1 MATTETTKR
10 PGRKPANKTAETVEK
25 AEKMEE
31 TQAERVYTEQE
42 VTNLFAGLQAQ
53 IEALKAQ
60 VEAAKAPNV
69 TVNTPDKERVTFR
82 WQAPVADDNV
92 LEIGEGGRYANV
104 TGRQGTF
111 FVPKDELHRV
121 LTPMLRSFLAS
132 RWLIVLDGLDEMER
146 IALGVDYREGEILDT
161 AAFMRLIDLGPELL
175 EIYPALCA
183 GNRRIVA
190 KLLYESWATDGYR
203 HVKRDV
209 VKGLE
214 DFCSANDPDE
224 KTFQTILTEMNAKEA
239 ERRK

>member
-1 MATTETTKR
+1 MENETAKR
-10 PGRKPANKTAETVEK
+10 PGRKPANKSAEPVEVQEEVMTDRSHTEKEVNELISNLQEQIK
-25 AEKMEE
+25 A
-31 TQAERVYTEQE
+31 
-42 VTNLFAGLQAQ
+42 LQ
-53 IEALKAQ
+53 AQ
-60 VEAAKAPNV
+60 VEAARVPNV

-121 LTPMLRSFLAS
+121 LTPMLRSFIAN

-146 IALGVDYREGEILDT
+146 VALGVDYKPGEVLDT

-175 EIYPALCA
+175 ELYPALCA

-190 KLLYESWATDGYR
+190 KLIYESWSTDGYK
-203 HVKRDV
+203 HVKRDI

-214 DFCSANDPDE
+214 DFCSANDPEE

-239 ERRK
+239 ERR

>member
-1 MATTETTKR
+1 MANETAKR
-10 PGRKPANKTAETVEK
+10 PGRKPANKAAEPVE
-25 AEKMEE
+25 AQEE
-31 TQAERVYTEQE
+31 VKTERLYTEQE
-42 VTNLFAGLQAQ
+42 VNGLFANLQEQ
-53 IEALKAQ
+53 IKALQAQ
-60 VEAAKAPNV
+60 VEAAKVPNV

-121 LTPMLRSFLAS
+121 LTPMLRSFIAN

-146 IALGVDYREGEILDT
+146 VALGVDYKPGEVLDT

-175 EIYPALCA
+175 ELYPALCA

-190 KLLYESWATDGYR
+190 KLIYESWATDGYK
-203 HVKRDV
+203 HVKRDI

-214 DFCSANDPDE
+214 DFCSANDPEE

-239 ERRK
+239 ERK